1 MVAAPPPIA
10 SGRSQPRPSQHP
22 PTTTA
27 TTPSHHPHPTNKQH
41 SPHSP
46 QRQQS
51 SAASSSPV
59 SSTQLASARS
69 SGGSRRPHGL
79 FGPYKLSRTLG
90 EGEFG
95 KVKLAT
101 HTETGKQVAIKLIK
115 KENIEQPNRRAKLMR
130 EISLLQAVD
139 HPFIVTVYEVIETR
153 DYIGMIME
161 YASGGE
167 LFEHILAHRYLKERD
182 ACRFFAQLL
191 AGVAYLH
198 GRQIVHRDLKL
209 ENLLLDGQRNVIITD
224 FGFANRSSINPE
236 QLLLTSCGSPCYA
249 APELVISDG
258 YVGEAADIWSCGV
271 ILYAMLCGYLPFD
284 DDPNNP
290 DGDNINLLYKYIL
303 ETELDFPD
311 YVGADAREL
320 LKRMLVPDPRFRANM
335 KEIMNHRWLEPFR
348 HFYKEEETKLFGGD
362 RSKTPITKG
371 DLYDTPPATPPS
383 GMRVPEVE
391 MGLEDTVRTDSAM
404 EVDAPAAHKHSAAAA
419 NQAGDEGRVPQML
432 APTSPG
438 PSESTR
444 LPPSPLRQSMDVSDT
459 DAVVPVHDDDDH
471 PLAQSISSN
480 RMSAVIVIDEVV
492 VNPDTPMDL
501 SDSALSEADDVS
513 APASADITNAS
524 SRNSSLDA
532 PIALDT
538 AEKRDPS
545 STSSLPKDPTL
556 VYGIPTSVAHS
567 AAASTPNLVRALS
580 QRNPG
585 ADPRTVVFHSSA
597 ELTTQPGS
605 DDAADPVDDA
615 PVPPPRRIDYGRKS
629 FDVRRT
635 ESSASRKSM
644 FGWMK
649 KSGYP
654 PSPAVQIPLSL
665 TPPPRDDGD
674 PSTPRPHSAVDTD
687 RPVNGPTAPPRTS
700 VNAPSVMSTAS
711 EWTIAQPN
719 GTGQKVKLRYHS
731 GPIDQ
736 RALSS
741 KAPNLILSD
750 VRGVIEEMGMTIVG
764 SDGFKMRVVRTA
776 QLALQQRLQQQQ
788 MQRQMLLDQ
797 QQLPQ
802 QEEGHQDHVLASSP
816 HGPIV
821 QPHRTPASASDMS
834 FVNGAPVLPPSAQPN
849 SHPHHG
855 GAPPPV
861 AFERRS
867 IAHILASFPVS
878 LVKKLKNVARYGS
891 GYNKGFGKADAA
903 AIYSHHHYGGSTA
916 TLGNHSNNGSGH
928 MPYYSHANSSTAS
941 RESFAT
947 YIHPNP
953 SNVHHHNI
961 NSSSSS
967 SINNGNNNHNSGT
980 YSTHHGNG
988 SRFYTHHNNSSMISQ
1003 QQPPLAEG
1011 EIRFTV
1017 EVQRIKNLPGLFV
1030 VEFKRARGDVWEFKR
1045 VYNEVV
1051 ESCSGLG
1058 RVGM

>member
-1 MVAAPPPIA
+1 MVATPPPIA
-10 SGRSQPRPSQHP
+10 SGRHQTRTPTHP
-22 PTTTA
+22 PTSSSNSGTR
-27 TTPSHHPHPTNKQH
+27 PQPQQQQQHQQHHQQQPQ
-41 SPHSP
+41 SSP
-46 QRQQS
+46 QRHQ
-51 SAASSSPV
+51 SSSPNPATSQG
-59 SSTQLASARS
+59 SSGRS
-69 SGGSRRPHGL
+69 GSGSGSGGSRRPHGL

-115 KENIEQPNRRAKLMR
+115 KENIEQPSRRAKLMR

-320 LKRMLVPDPRFRANM
+320 LKRMLVPDPRYRANM

-348 HFYKEEETKLFGGD
+348 SFYQEEEKKLFGTAD
-362 RSKTPITKG
+362 RSKTPNATATG
-371 DLYDTPPATPPS
+371 VLYDTPPATPPS
-383 GMRVPEVE
+383 GLRVPEIEMDVE
-391 MGLEDTVRTDSAM
+391 DVMPPADEMQADSLTHKAAGINAVIAADDATVPIVPDVPIIPITAPMPATLPAPLSDAMAVIPLSPDDTLSPHSPMDGDVYRTPDTSLDIS
-404 EVDAPAAHKHSAAAA
+404 EAAAPPMRK
-419 NQAGDEGRVPQML
+419 D
-432 APTSPG
+432 
-438 PSESTR
+438 
-444 LPPSPLRQSMDVSDT
+444 LPPVIDSQQRQSGSSSDET
-459 DAVVPVHDDDDH
+459 IIREASVHSSDPPV
-471 PLAQSISSN
+471 
-480 RMSAVIVIDEVV
+480 
-492 VNPDTPMDL
+492 
-501 SDSALSEADDVS
+501 
-513 APASADITNAS
+513 
-524 SRNSSLDA
+524 
-532 PIALDT
+532 
-538 AEKRDPS
+538 
-545 STSSLPKDPTL
+545 PKDPL
-556 VYGIPTSVAHS
+556 FAYGVPTSVSTAVTVSHP
-567 AAASTPNLVRALS
+567 ATVSTPNLVRA
-580 QRNPG
+580 
-585 ADPRTVVFHSSA
+585 HSHRERKNSA
-597 ELTTQPGS
+597 ETRVMFQSSVDLTAKTETGETSPVS
-605 DDAADPVDDA
+605 DTPVA
-615 PVPPPRRIDYGRKS
+615 PPRRIDYGRKS

-635 ESSASRKSM
+635 ESSSSRKSI

-654 PSPAVQIPLSL
+654 PSPSVHAL
-665 TPPPRDDGD
+665 PPTEDAEGVG
-674 PSTPRPHSAVDTD
+674 RPHSSVDTD
-687 RPVNGPTAPPRTS
+687 RTPTPPGAPPRMS
-700 VNAPSVMSTAS
+700 VHAPSVMSTAS
-711 EWTIAQPN
+711 EWTIVP
-719 GTGQKVKLRYHS
+719 GHGGGPGQKVKLRYHS

-741 KAPNLILSD
+741 KAPSAILAD
-750 VRGVIEEMGMTIVG
+750 VRAVLQDMGMIIVG
-764 SDGFKMRVVRTA
+764 GEGFKMRVVRSAAIAMQQRYEQQQAHRQQMLEQQTVQQEPPTSTNNGGPPHRRERQSSNA
-776 QLALQQRLQQQQ
+776 ASDYSFNMTALQ
-788 MQRQMLLDQ
+788 
-797 QQLPQ
+797 PPT
-802 QEEGHQDHVLASSP
+802 HAP
-816 HGPIV
+816 HA
-821 QPHRTPASASDMS
+821 PAT
-834 FVNGAPVLPPSAQPN
+834 
-849 SHPHHG
+849 G
-855 GAPPPV
+855 GPPPV

-867 IAHILASFPVS
+867 IAHVLASFPVS

-891 GYNKGFGKADAA
+891 GYNRGFGKADAA
-903 AIYSHHHYGGSTA
+903 AIYSHHHGGSTT
-916 TLGNHSNNGSGH
+916 TLGGGHHHNGHHGGGYS
-928 MPYYSHANSSTAS
+928 PYYSHANTSTAS

-947 YIHPNP
+947 
-953 SNVHHHNI
+953 
-961 NSSSSS
+961 
-967 SINNGNNNHNSGT
+967 NHT
-980 YSTHHGNG
+980 GNG
-988 SRFYTHHNNSSMISQ
+988 PSHPYRGGSNASHVTIPHATLTPQQGFYAHGNNSSVMSHQ
-1003 QQPPLAEG
+1003 LPPLVEG

-1045 VYNEVV
+1045 VYNEVI
-1051 ESCSGLG
+1051 ENCEDLG
-1058 RVGM
+1058 RA